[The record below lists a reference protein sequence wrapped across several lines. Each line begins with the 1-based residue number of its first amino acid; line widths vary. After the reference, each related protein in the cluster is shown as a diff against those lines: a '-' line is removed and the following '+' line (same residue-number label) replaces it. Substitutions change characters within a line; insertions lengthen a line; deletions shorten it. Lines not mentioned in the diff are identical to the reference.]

1 MRGRKNI
8 YEFRY
13 NCPYLCKSYLVSM
26 IIMEV
31 IDNQANINFAINE
44 IKHYCDRGLKNEGLH
59 DYTCICCGR

>member
-1 MRGRKNI
+1 
-8 YEFRY
+8 
-13 NCPYLCKSYLVSM
+13 M